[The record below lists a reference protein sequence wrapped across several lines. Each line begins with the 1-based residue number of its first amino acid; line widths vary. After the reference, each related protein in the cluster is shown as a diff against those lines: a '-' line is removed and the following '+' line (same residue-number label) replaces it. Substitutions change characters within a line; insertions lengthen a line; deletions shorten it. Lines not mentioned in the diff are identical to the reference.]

1 MLGLDLFAHT
11 GMVNAFLVIFDGNRN
26 HHNVYIMRTSVY
38 VMLAFVIFL
47 TIISFIW
54 QYYWN
59 IVCKKK
65 GFGIN
70 LEERVEEKEAVE
82 A

>member
-1 MLGLDLFAHT
+1 MFGIDLFAHT
-11 GMVNAFLVIFDGNRN
+11 GMVNAFLVIFDGNQY
-26 HHNVYIMRTSVY
+26 HKNVYILRTTVY

-47 TIISFIW
+47 TLVSFGW

-59 IVCKKK
+59 IISKKK
-65 GFGIN
+65 GFGVN
-70 LEERVEEKEAVE
+70 LQEKVDEKEE